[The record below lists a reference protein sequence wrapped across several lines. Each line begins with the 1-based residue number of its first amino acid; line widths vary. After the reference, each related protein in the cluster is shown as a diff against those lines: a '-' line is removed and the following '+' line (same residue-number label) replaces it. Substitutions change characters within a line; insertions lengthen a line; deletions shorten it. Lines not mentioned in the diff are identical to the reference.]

1 MKSVSALP
9 ILVVDDEPRLLH
21 SVSVALRA
29 AGFPQVVTLDD
40 TRKVAP
46 LLSEQPVGAVLLD
59 LSMPEV
65 SGRTLLDQVTA
76 DYPDVPVIVLTATND
91 LETAVACMQAGARD
105 YLVKPVE
112 ASRLIS
118 ALKRVIEMRAL
129 EAELL
134 SLKARVLEDTPHERT
149 AFTDIVT
156 HDRTMF
162 AIFRYLEAIAPSPQ
176 PVLIT
181 GETGTG
187 KELVA
192 RALHRLSGRSGNLV
206 TVNTAGLD
214 DTLFTDTLFGHTRG
228 AFTGADRARDGL
240 VSVAG
245 EGTLFLDEIGDL
257 AMASQVKLLR
267 LLQDGGYYPL
277 GADRPR
283 QCRARIIVATNRDVA
298 RAVAEG
304 AFRNDLYYRLR
315 IHHFALPPLRARL
328 DDLPLL
334 VSHFVEH
341 AARTLG
347 KPVPGVPAPL
357 YTLLR
362 THPFPGNIRELEAMV
377 FDAVAR
383 QKGSVLGLQSF
394 KDAIEATSPPIER
407 PGAGTPTPMEDMLRD
422 RLPTLDEAQDALVT
436 EALRRADG
444 NQGIAARMLGL
455 SRQALNKRLARR
467 KVPDD

>member
-1 MKSVSALP
+1 MKSISALP

-29 AGFPQVVTLDD
+29 AGFPEVVTLDD

-46 LLSEQPVGAVLLD
+46 LLRERPVGAVLLD
-59 LSMPEV
+59 LSMPEL
-65 SGRTLLDQVTA
+65 SGRALLEQVTA

-112 ASRLIS
+112 ASRLVS
-118 ALKRVIEMRAL
+118 ALKRVIEVRAL

-149 AFTDIVT
+149 AFTEIVT
-156 HDRTMF
+156 HDRSMF
-162 AIFRYLEAIAPSPQ
+162 AVFRYLEAIAPSPQ

-192 RALHRLSGRSGNLV
+192 RALHRLSGRSGELV

-228 AFTGADRARDGL
+228 AFTGADRAREGL

-245 EGTLFLDEIGDL
+245 DGTLFLDEIGDL

-283 QCRARIIVATNRDVA
+283 LCRARVIVATNRDVA
-298 RAVAEG
+298 RAVADG
-304 AFRNDLYYRLR
+304 SFRNDLYYRLR

-328 DDLPLL
+328 DDLALL
-334 VSHFVEH
+334 VTHFVEQ
-341 AARTLG
+341 AANTLG
-347 KPVPGVPAPL
+347 KPAPAVPPSL

-362 THPFPGNIRELEAMV
+362 THLFPGNVRELEAMV

-394 KDAIEATSPPIER
+394 REAIEATSPPVET
-407 PGAGTPTPMEDMLRD
+407 AGGGGSAAPMDDLLRD

-436 EALRRADG
+436 EALRRAEG

-467 KVPDD
+467 RES

>member
-1 MKSVSALP
+1 MKSISALP

-29 AGFPQVVTLDD
+29 AGFPEVVTLDD
-40 TRKVAP
+40 GKKVAP
-46 LLSEQPVGAVLLD
+46 LLRARPIGALLLD
-59 LSMPEV
+59 LSMPEL
-65 SGRTLLDQVTA
+65 SGRALLEQVTA
-76 DYPDVPVIVLTATND
+76 DCPDVPVIVLTATND

-118 ALKRVIEMRAL
+118 ALKRVIEVRAL

-149 AFTDIVT
+149 AFTEIVT
-156 HDRTMF
+156 HDRSMF
-162 AIFRYLEAIAPSPQ
+162 AVFRYLEAIAPSPQ

-192 RALHRLSGRSGNLV
+192 RALHRLSGRSGELV

-228 AFTGADRARDGL
+228 AFTGADRAREGL

-245 EGTLFLDEIGDL
+245 DGTLFLDEIGDL

-283 QCRARIIVATNRDVA
+283 LSRARVIVATNRDVA
-298 RAVAEG
+298 RAVADG
-304 AFRNDLYYRLR
+304 SFRNDLYYRLR

-328 DDLPLL
+328 DDLPVL
-334 VSHFVEH
+334 VTHFVEQ
-341 AARTLG
+341 AASTLG
-347 KPVPGVPAPL
+347 KPAPAAPPSL

-362 THPFPGNIRELEAMV
+362 THSFPGNVRELEAMV

-394 KDAIEATSPPIER
+394 KDAIEATSPPIETA
-407 PGAGTPTPMEDMLRD
+407 GAGSSASPIDDLLRD
-422 RLPTLDEAQDALVT
+422 RLPTLDEAQEALVT
-436 EALRRADG
+436 EALRRAEG

-467 KVPDD
+467 RES